1 MISFRGQK
9 KLELRPD
16 RSDRASSPFSYAES
30 PPHPPAGLSRQI
42 PGGIVHHSIV
52 ILSIIFTAFLQNKTL
67 QALSKFLA
75 VFAAQKDDL

>member
-1 MISFRGQK
+1 MISFRGKK

-30 PPHPPAGLSRQI
+30 PPPAGLSRQI
-42 PGGIVHHSIV
+42 PGGTVHHSIV